1 MAESTTDK
9 ASGLTPPWMRERIVG
24 REALEARLR
33 TAIEN
38 GDLSHGWL
46 LAGPKG
52 AGKATLAYRIARALL
67 DPGPLVAGDSLQI
80 PSASRIFRLV
90 AGKAHPDL
98 FVAERLY
105 DEKAG
110 RYQTEITVETIRN
123 LISFLNRTASMGGW
137 RVAIVDAADEMNP
150 NAANAL
156 LKALEEPPAKT
167 ALLLASHAPG
177 RILATIRSRCRRIDL
192 RPVENETVAALVERE
207 LGLAPADA
215 RRIAAAARGRP
226 GYALT
231 LAAGEG
237 AEAAAMAE
245 DFIAAAAEGRD
256 LSGLAAGLSGKAAGE
271 RWPLFVALLLE
282 ALREA
287 TRLAATGAPGA
298 GPLARADAPQLLE
311 AHDRIGAL
319 ARRGDA
325 VNLDRSQLIL
335 AMGRI
340 LRDAL
345 QSRAA

>member
-1 MAESTTDK
+1 MAERTPDS
-9 ASGLTPPWMRERIVG
+9 APALTPPWMRERIVG
-24 REALEARLR
+24 RDALEARLR
-33 TAIEN
+33 AAIDQ

-67 DPGPLVAGDSLQI
+67 DPDALAAADSLQV
-80 PSASRIFRLV
+80 PADSKVFRLV

-98 FVAERLY
+98 FVAERLF
-105 DEKAG
+105 DEKTG
-110 RYQTEITVETIRN
+110 RHQTEITVETIRN
-123 LISFLNRTASMGGW
+123 LTAFLNRTASQGGW
-137 RVAIVDAADEMNP
+137 RVAVIDAADEMNP

-167 ALLLASHAPG
+167 ALLLVSHAPG
-177 RILATIRSRCRRIDL
+177 GLLATIRSRCRRIDL
-192 RPVENETVAALVERE
+192 RPVADETVAALVENE
-207 LGLAPADA
+207 LSFSAAEA
-215 RRIAAAARGRP
+215 RRVAAAARGRP

-237 AEAAAMAE
+237 AEAVAAAE
-245 DFIAAAAEGRD
+245 GFIAAAVEGGD
-256 LSGLAAGLSGKAAGE
+256 LSAVAGGLTGKAGGE

-287 TRLAATGAPGA
+287 ASRAATGAPPA
-298 GPLARADAPQLLE
+298 GLLARAAPPRLLE

-319 ARRGDA
+319 ARRGEA
-325 VNLDRSQLIL
+325 VNLDRVQLAL

-345 QSRAA
+345 QSRAV